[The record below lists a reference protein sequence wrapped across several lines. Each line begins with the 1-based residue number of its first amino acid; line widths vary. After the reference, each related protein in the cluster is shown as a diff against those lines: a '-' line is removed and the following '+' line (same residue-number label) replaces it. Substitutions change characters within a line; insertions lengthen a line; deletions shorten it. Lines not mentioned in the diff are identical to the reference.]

1 MDFEQVLKEVVWRL
15 VTEGRISYR
24 RIKLSFA
31 LDDDG
36 LEELRSELI
45 GLKRLAADVDGE
57 LLVWAPDGRAA
68 RPEPMALPQALP
80 ALRLAEKPTAPAAAR
95 DLPIP
100 APSPPAAI
108 AAAPEAERRQ
118 LTVMFCDLVGS
129 TALSTAMDPEDLHD
143 VIASYQS
150 RCSAAI
156 RHYDGFV
163 AKYMGDGI
171 LVYFG
176 YPRAHEDEAERSV
189 RAGLDIVEAMAE
201 LNAAVPRP
209 PGVELAVRIGIATG
223 PVIVGDQI
231 GEGTASETAVVG
243 ETPNLA
249 ARLQALAQPNQ
260 IVVSAATRAM
270 LGDHFDL
277 EDLGAS
283 ELKGFAEPV
292 PAWRVLS
299 ARDVESRFAA
309 TRTGT
314 AAPLVG
320 RQEEMGLLLR
330 AWDGSSHGRGQVVLI
345 QGEAGVGKSRLV
357 EGLREAAG
365 KDHIWVAIRCSPFH
379 TASAFHPIIE
389 HLKRVFGWEPED
401 TAPQHLAKLE
411 AGLAGFKAL
420 PLAES
425 VRLFADL
432 MSVPAPEDHYP
443 RLAMTAQQE
452 RNATLDAIVA
462 WLIETAERAPVLMA
476 WEDLH
481 WADPTTLE
489 TLGMLI
495 EQAPT
500 AAMLVVATYRP
511 ELTPPWPQRSHMIPI
526 TLNRL
531 ERPEVETMVGH
542 LSGGR
547 PLPGEVAE
555 HTVAKADGVPL
566 YVEELTKAILGSGVI
581 EAHGDAYVLT
591 GALAQLHIPE
601 TLQDSLMAR
610 LDRAPR
616 LREVAQLGSVLGR
629 EFAYDMIS
637 ALAGIEEQ
645 MLQSGLGQLVVDEL
659 LYQRGRPPRSRY
671 LFKHALIQDAAYQ
684 SLLKRTRQ
692 QYHQRAAKL
701 LEDRFPDVA
710 STQPELVAHHYTEA
724 NCPAQAIAYWHKA
737 GAAAVSKSANAEAV
751 DQFRRGLALVDAL
764 STEREQ
770 AERELDLQM
779 ALGPALFATKVYSDP
794 DIGRTYARAWELCR
808 QLDDYSREFTAL
820 RGLML
825 HHATLLELEKAQHF
839 AEEGLHVAERLDDA
853 ARLVGAHM
861 ALGVTLFFQGE
872 LDPALAQFRR
882 GFELF
887 DPNMQFPDWP
897 GSHPGVQCQF
907 WPMLISWM
915 LGYPDRSLEELR
927 AAVKSA
933 ERLGHLLTLAQT
945 LCWAALVHIFRHEPS
960 AAADCAERALKIC
973 EEQRIANWQAYALCV
988 GGWALCASGES
999 EKGLAQI
1006 GQGLDSYGL
1015 GVSQHFLLAL
1025 QADAQLAIGKPEAAL
1040 ASVAAGLK
1048 AVEKMGGAPL
1058 EAELHRLRGE
1068 ALLAGAGTVSEAE
1081 AAIEKGIDVARRQNA
1096 KSWEL
1101 RGAMSLA
1108 RLRRQQGRLQEAVAL
1123 LAPIY
1128 DWFTEGLDTADLQA
1142 ARTLLNDLETESS
1155 LSVLQGGEGGAR
1167 RAAMGG

>member
-1 MDFEQVLKEVVWRL
+1 VP
-15 VTEGRISYR
+15 IAPPA
-24 RIKLSFA
+24 IPA
-31 LDDDG
+31 
-36 LEELRSELI
+36 
-45 GLKRLAADVDGE
+45 
-57 LLVWAPDGRAA
+57 APD
-68 RPEPMALPQALP
+68 
-80 ALRLAEKPTAPAAAR
+80 
-95 DLPIP
+95 
-100 APSPPAAI
+100 
-108 AAAPEAERRQ
+108 AERRQ

-129 TALSTAMDPEDLHD
+129 TALSTGMDPEDLRD
-143 VIASYQS
+143 VIASFQS

-156 RHYDGFV
+156 RRYDGFV

-189 RAGLDIVEAMAE
+189 RAGLDIVDAMPE
-201 LNAAVPRP
+201 LNAAVRRP

-270 LGDHFDL
+270 LGDYFDL
-277 EDLGAS
+277 EDLGAY
-283 ELKGFAEPV
+283 EFKGFAEPV

-309 TRTGT
+309 TRTGG

-330 AWDGSSHGRGQVVLI
+330 AWDGSCHGRGQVVLI

-357 EGLREAAG
+357 ESLRETAG
-365 KDHIWVAIRCSPFH
+365 KDHTWVAIRCSPFH

-389 HLKRVFGWEPED
+389 HLKRVFGWQSED

-420 PLAES
+420 PLSEC
-425 VRLFADL
+425 VRLFTDL
-432 MSVPAPEDHYP
+432 MSVTVPEDCYP
-443 RLAMTAQQE
+443 RLSMTAQQQ
-452 RNATLDAIVA
+452 RDATLDAIVA

-542 LSGGR
+542 LAGGR
-547 PLPGEVAE
+547 PLPGEVVD
-555 HTVAKADGVPL
+555 HIVAKADGVPL
-566 YVEELTKAILGSGVI
+566 YVEELTKAILGSGVL
-581 EAHGDAYVLT
+581 EARADIYVLR
-591 GALAQLHIPE
+591 GALAQLRIPE

-610 LDRAPR
+610 LDRAPL

-637 ALAGIEEQ
+637 ALAGIEEE
-645 MLQSGLGQLVVDEL
+645 MLQSGLGQLVADEL
-659 LYQRGRPPRSRY
+659 LYQSGRPPRSRY

-692 QYHQRAAKL
+692 QYHQQVAKL
-701 LEDRFPDVA
+701 LEDRFPEVA

-724 NCPAQAIAYWHKA
+724 NCPAQAIAYWLRA
-737 GAAAVSKSANAEAV
+737 GLAAASKSANAEAV

-764 STEREQ
+764 PDPREP

-779 ALGPALFATKVYSDP
+779 ALGPALYATKLASHP
-794 DIGRTYARAWELCR
+794 DIGRAYARAWELC
-808 QLDDYSREFTAL
+808 QKLADYSREFTAL
-820 RGLML
+820 RGLQL
-825 HHATLLELEKAQHF
+825 YHGNLLETEKSRHF
-839 AEEGLHVAERLDDA
+839 AEEALRVAERLGDA
-853 ARLVGAHM
+853 ARLVGGHM
-861 ALGVTLFFQGE
+861 ALGVTLYHQGKLE
-872 LDPALAQFRR
+872 PALAQFRR

-907 WPMLISWM
+907 FPAVISWM
-915 LGYPDRSLEELR
+915 LGYPDRSLDELR
-927 AAVKSA
+927 AALGSA
-933 ERLGHLLTLAQT
+933 ETLGHAVTLAQT
-945 LCWAALVHIFRHEPS
+945 MCYAAFVHIFRHEPS
-960 AAADCAERALKIC
+960 AAADCAGRALRIC
-973 EEQRIANWQAYALCV
+973 EEQRIQSFHRPALCAS
-988 GGWALCASGES
+988 GWALGVSGES

-1006 GQGLDSYGL
+1006 RRGVDGFGL
-1015 GVSQHFLLAL
+1015 GSHRHILLAL
-1025 QADAQLAIGKPEAAL
+1025 QAAAQLATGKPEEAL
-1040 ASVAAGLK
+1040 ASVAAGLQ
-1048 AVEKMGGAPL
+1048 AVEKAGGAPL

-1068 ALLAGAGTVSEAE
+1068 ALLAGAGTLSEAE
-1081 AAIEKGIDVARRQNA
+1081 TAMQQGIDVARRQNA

-1101 RGAMSLA
+1101 RAATSLA
-1108 RLRRQQGRLQEAVAL
+1108 RLRRQQGRQSEAVAL
-1123 LAPIY
+1123 LAPILG
-1128 DWFTEGLDTADLQA
+1128 WFEEGFDTADLQA
-1142 ARTLLNDLETESS
+1142 ARTLLDDLENPATLEAAAVRDNVVNTE
-1155 LSVLQGGEGGAR
+1155 VLD
-1167 RAAMGG
+1167 

>member
-1 MDFEQVLKEVVWRL
+1 MNFERVLQMVLWRL
-15 VTEGRISYR
+15 VTEGSISYR
-24 RIKLSFA
+24 RIKLSFG
-31 LDDDG
+31 LDNDG
-36 LEELRSELI
+36 LEELRRELI
-45 GLKRLAADVDGE
+45 FIKRVAADLDGE
-57 LLVWAPDGRAA
+57 VLVWAPEGRMA
-68 RPEPMALPQALP
+68 RPEPAALLQPLP
-80 ALRLAEKPTAPAAAR
+80 ALRQAERPAA
-95 DLPIP
+95 
-100 APSPPAAI
+100 PAAI
-108 AAAPEAERRQ
+108 AAASDAERRQ

-129 TALSTAMDPEDLHD
+129 TALSTGMDLEDLRD
-143 VIASYQS
+143 VIASFQN

-156 RHYDGFV
+156 RRYDGFV

-176 YPRAHEDEAERSV
+176 FPRAHEDEAERSV
-189 RAGLDIVEAMAE
+189 RAGLDVVDAVAE
-201 LNAAVPRP
+201 LNAVVPRP
-209 PGVELAVRIGIATG
+209 LGVELAVRIGIATG

-249 ARLQALAQPNQ
+249 ARLQALAHPNQ

-292 PAWRVLS
+292 PVWRVLS

-309 TRTGT
+309 TRTGRF
-314 AAPLVG
+314 APLVG

-330 AWDGSSHGRGQVVLI
+330 AWDSSCHGRGQVVLI

-357 EGLREAAG
+357 EGLREATG
-365 KDHIWVAIRCSPFH
+365 KDRIWVAIRCSPFH

-389 HLKRVFGWEPED
+389 HLKRVFGWQPED
-401 TAPQHLAKLE
+401 TAQQHLAKLE
-411 AGLAGFKAL
+411 AGLAGFRTL
-420 PLAES
+420 PRSES

-432 MSVPAPEDHYP
+432 ISVPLPEDRLP
-443 RLAMTAQQE
+443 RLSMTAQQQ
-452 RNATLDAIVA
+452 RDATLDAIVA
-462 WLIETAERAPVLMA
+462 WLIELAERAPVLMA
-476 WEDLH
+476 LEDLH
-481 WADPTTLE
+481 WADPTTLVA
-489 TLGMLI
+489 LGMLI

-500 AAMLVVATYRP
+500 APLLVVATYRP
-511 ELTPPWPQRSHMIPI
+511 ELTPPWPQRSHMTPI

-531 ERPEVETMVGH
+531 ERPEVETMVSH
-542 LSGGR
+542 LAGGR
-547 PLPGEVAE
+547 SLPGEVVD
-555 HTVAKADGVPL
+555 HIVAKADGVPL
-566 YVEELTKAILGSGVI
+566 YVEELTKAILGSGVL
-581 EAHGDAYVLT
+581 EARGDAYVLSGSLT
-591 GALAQLHIPE
+591 QLHIPE

-637 ALAGIEEQ
+637 ALAGLEEQ

-671 LFKHALIQDAAYQ
+671 IFKHALIQDAAYQ

-692 QYHQRAAKL
+692 QYHQQAAKL
-701 LEDRFPDVA
+701 LEDRFPELA

-724 NCPAQAIAYWHKA
+724 NCPAQAIPYWHKA
-737 GAAAVSKSANAEAV
+737 GTAAARQFAYVEAI
-751 DQFRRGLALVDAL
+751 DQFRRGLALVGAL
-764 STEREQ
+764 SDPRER

-779 ALGPALFATKVYSDP
+779 ALGPALYAAKAYHHP
-794 DIGRTYARAWELCR
+794 DIGPAYTRAWELCQ
-808 QLDDYSREFTAL
+808 QLGDYPRGFTAL
-820 RGLML
+820 RGLQL
-825 HHATLLELEKAQHF
+825 HHANLLEMEKAQHL
-839 AEEGLHVAERLDDA
+839 AEEAMRVAERLGDA
-853 ARLVGAHM
+853 ARLVGAHG
-861 ALGVTLFFQGE
+861 ALGSVLLFQGKLE
-872 LDPALAQFRR
+872 PALAQFRR
-882 GFELF
+882 GFEIF

-897 GSHPGVQCQF
+897 GAHPAILCQF
-907 WPMLISWM
+907 FSMLISWM
-915 LGYPDRSLEELR
+915 LGYPDRSLDELR
-927 AAVKSA
+927 AAVRSA
-933 ERLGHLLTLAQT
+933 ETLGHPVTLAHT
-945 LCWAALVHIFRHEPS
+945 LPFAALVHTFRHEPP

-973 EEQRIANWQAYALCV
+973 EENRIAQFHAYALCV
-988 GGWALCASGES
+988 DGWALSASGES

-1006 GQGLDSYGL
+1006 RAGLDAFGL
-1015 GVSQHFLLAL
+1015 GASQHVLLAL
-1025 QADAQLAIGKPEAAL
+1025 QADAQLATDKPEAAL

-1048 AVEKMGGAPL
+1048 AVEKMGAAPL

-1108 RLRRQQGRLQEAVAL
+1108 RLRRQQGRRAEARDL

-1128 DWFTEGLDTADLQA
+1128 GWFTEGFDTADLKEAKALLDELTEPAIA
-1142 ARTLLNDLETESS
+1142 A
-1155 LSVLQGGEGGAR
+1155 EG
-1167 RAAMGG
+1167 

>member
-1 MDFEQVLKEVVWRL
+1 MAIDVASWLQQLGLAQYEPAFRDNEVDGDVLPDLTAE
-15 VTEGRISYR
+15 
-24 RIKLSFA
+24 
-31 LDDDG
+31 D
-36 LEELRSELI
+36 LI
-45 GLKRLAADVDGE
+45 GLGVTLIGHRRK
-57 LLVWAPDGRAA
+57 LL
-68 RPEPMALPQALP
+68 
-80 ALRLAEKPTAPAAAR
+80 
-95 DLPIP
+95 
-100 APSPPAAI
+100 SAI
-108 AAAPEAERRQ
+108 AALGAAAPAPALTTTPASVPPPAPAPAQAERRQ

-129 TALSTAMDPEDLHD
+129 TALSTGMDPEDLRD
-143 VIASYQS
+143 VIASYQN

-156 RHYDGFV
+156 RRYDGFV

-189 RAGLDIVEAMAE
+189 RAGLDIVDAMAE
-201 LNAAVPRP
+201 LNAAIPRP
-209 PGVELAVRIGIATG
+209 SGVELAVRIGIASG

-249 ARLQALAQPNQ
+249 ARLQALAEPNQ

-309 TRTGT
+309 TRTGNS
-314 AAPLVG
+314 APLVG
-320 RQEEMGLLLR
+320 RQEEMGLLVR
-330 AWDGSSHGRGQVVLI
+330 AWDGSCRGRGQVVLI

-379 TASAFHPIIE
+379 TASAFHPIVE
-389 HLKRVFGWEPED
+389 HLKRVFGWQPED

-411 AGLAGFKAL
+411 AGLAGFRAL
-420 PLAES
+420 PRSES

-432 MSVPAPEDHYP
+432 MSVPVPEDRYP
-443 RLAMTAQQE
+443 RLSMTAQQE

-462 WLIETAERAPVLMA
+462 WLIETAEGAPVLMA

-495 EQAPT
+495 EQVPT

-511 ELTPPWPQRSHMIPI
+511 ELTPPWPQRSHLTPI

-542 LSGGR
+542 LAGGR
-547 PLPGEVAE
+547 PLPGEVVD
-555 HTVAKADGVPL
+555 HIVAKADGVPL
-566 YVEELTKAILGSGVI
+566 YVEELTKAILGSGVL
-581 EAHGDAYVLT
+581 EARGDAYVLT

-616 LREVAQLGSVLGR
+616 LREVAQLGAVLGR

-637 ALAGIEEQ
+637 ALAGLEEET
-645 MLQSGLGQLVVDEL
+645 LQSGLGQLVVDEL

-692 QYHQRAAKL
+692 QYHQQVARL
-701 LEDRFPDVA
+701 LEDRFPEIA
-710 STQPELVAHHYTEA
+710 STQPELLAHHYTEA
-724 NCPAQAIAYWHKA
+724 NCPAQAIAYWLNA
-737 GAAAVSKSANAEAV
+737 GVAAASKSANVEVIA
-751 DQFRRGLALVDAL
+751 QLGRGLELVDAL
-764 STEREQ
+764 SDMRER

-779 ALGPALFATKVYSDP
+779 ALGPALIVTKHRGHP
-794 DIGRTYARAWELCR
+794 DIGRTYARALKLCR
-808 QLDDYSREFTAL
+808 QLGDHSREFTAL
-820 RGLML
+820 RGRYL
-825 HHATLLELEKAQHF
+825 HHGERLEVEKAEHF
-839 AEEGLHVAERLDDA
+839 AAEAMRVAERLDDA
-853 ARLVGAHM
+853 AHLVGAHM
-861 ALGVTLFFQGE
+861 QLGVILLFQGKLE
-872 LDPALAQFRR
+872 PALAHYRSS
-882 GFELF
+882 FEMF
-887 DPNMQFPDWP
+887 DPHQQLVRDWP
-897 GSHPGVQCQF
+897 GSHPGVLCQSYLA
-907 WPMLISWM
+907 LISWM
-915 LGYPDRSLEELR
+915 LGYPDRSLDELR
-927 AAVKSA
+927 AAVRSA
-933 ERLGHLLTLAQT
+933 ETLGHAFTLAQT
-945 LCWAALVHIFRHEPS
+945 LHYAALVHIFLYEAS
-960 AAADCAERALKIC
+960 AAADYAERALRIC
-973 EEQRIANWQAYALCV
+973 EEQRIAQYHPYALCER
-988 GGWALCASGES
+988 GWALAASGES

-1006 GQGLDSYGL
+1006 GQGVDGIGL
-1015 GVSQHFLLAL
+1015 GTLQHMMLAL

-1040 ASVAAGLK
+1040 ASVAAGLE
-1048 AVEKMGGAPL
+1048 AVEKTGGAPL
-1058 EAELHRLRGE
+1058 EAELHRLKGE
-1068 ALLAGAGTVSEAE
+1068 ALLAGAGTPSEAE
-1081 AAIEKGIDVARRQNA
+1081 AAIEKAIDVARRQNA

-1101 RGAMSLA
+1101 RAAMSLA
-1108 RLRRQQGRLQEAVAL
+1108 RLRRQQGRPQEAAAL
-1123 LAPIY
+1123 LAPILG
-1128 DWFTEGLDTADLQA
+1128 WFTEGFDTADLQA
-1142 ARTLLNDLETESS
+1142 ARTLLADLETPAP
-1155 LSVLQGGEGGAR
+1155 L
-1167 RAAMGG
+1167 AAACG

>member
-1 MDFEQVLKEVVWRL
+1 MNFERVLQKVLWRL
-15 VTEGRISYR
+15 VTEGSITYR
-24 RIKLSFA
+24 RIKLSFG

-36 LEELRSELI
+36 LEELRRELI
-45 GLKRLAADVDGE
+45 GIKRLAADVEGE
-57 LLVWAPDGRAA
+57 MLVWAPEGRAA
-68 RPEPMALPQALP
+68 RPEAMELPQPLP
-80 ALRLAEKPTAPAAAR
+80 ALRHAEKPTAPAAER
-95 DLPIP
+95 ELPVA
-100 APSPPAAI
+100 APVTPAAT

-129 TALSTAMDPEDLHD
+129 TALSTGMDPEDLRD
-143 VIASYQS
+143 VIASFLS

-156 RHYDGFV
+156 RRYDGFV

-171 LVYFG
+171 LAYFG

-189 RAGLDIVEAMAE
+189 RAGLDIVDAMAE
-201 LNAAVPRP
+201 LNAALPKP
-209 PGVELAVRIGIATG
+209 PGVELAVRVGIATG
-223 PVIVGDQI
+223 PVVVGDQI
-231 GEGTASETAVVG
+231 GEGTAQQTAVVG

-260 IVVSAATRAM
+260 ILVSAATRAM

-299 ARDVESRFAA
+299 ARDVESHFAA
-309 TRTGT
+309 TRAGNS
-314 AAPLVG
+314 APFVG

-330 AWDGSSHGRGQVVLI
+330 AWEGSCRGRGQVVLI

-365 KDHIWVAIRCSPFH
+365 KDHIWVAMRCSPFH

-389 HLKRVFGWEPED
+389 QLKRVFGWQPED

-411 AGLAGFKAL
+411 AGLAGFKTL

-432 MSVPAPEDHYP
+432 MTVPLPENRYP
-443 RLAMTAQQE
+443 RLSMTAQQQRE
-452 RNATLDAIVA
+452 ATLDAIVA
-462 WLIETAERAPVLMA
+462 WLIELAERTPVLTA

-481 WADPTTLE
+481 WGDPTTLE

-495 EQAPT
+495 EQTPT
-500 AAMLVVATYRP
+500 AALLVVATYRP
-511 ELTPPWPQRSHMIPI
+511 ELTPPWPQRSHLTPI

-542 LSGGR
+542 LAGERS
-547 PLPGEVAE
+547 LPGEVVD
-555 HTVAKADGVPL
+555 HIVAKADGVPL
-566 YVEELTKAILGSGVI
+566 YVEELTKAILGSGVL
-581 EAHGDAYVLT
+581 EARGDAYVLT
-591 GALAQLHIPE
+591 GALAKLHIPE
-601 TLQDSLMAR
+601 TLQDLLMAR

-637 ALAGIEEQ
+637 ALAGIEEE

-692 QYHQRAAKL
+692 QYHERAAKL
-701 LEDRFPDVA
+701 LEDRFPEVA

-724 NCPAQAIAYWHKA
+724 NCPAQAIAYWLNA
-737 GAAAVSKSANAEAV
+737 GVAAASKSANVEAIA
-751 DQFRRGLALVDAL
+751 QLGRGLALVDAL
-764 STEREQ
+764 SDMRER
-770 AERELDLQM
+770 AECELDLQM
-779 ALGPALFATKVYSDP
+779 ALGPALYATKLPSHP
-794 DIGRTYARAWELCR
+794 DVGRAYARAWELCR
-808 QLDDYSREFTAL
+808 QLGDDPREFTAL
-820 RGLML
+820 RGLYL
-825 HHATLLELEKAQHF
+825 YHQNLLEMDKAQHF
-839 AEEGLHVAERLDDA
+839 AEEAMRVAERLDDA
-853 ARLVGAHM
+853 AYRVGAHV
-861 ALGVTLFFQGE
+861 ALGVTLYNRGKLE
-872 LDPALAQFRR
+872 PALAQFRR

-887 DPNMQFPDWP
+887 DPNMLFPDWP
-897 GSHPGVQCQF
+897 GSHPGVSCQF
-907 WPMLISWM
+907 FPALISWM
-915 LGYPDRSLEELR
+915 LGYPHRSLDELR
-927 AAVKSA
+927 VAVGSA
-933 ERLGHLLTLAQT
+933 ETLGHPLTLAQA
-945 LCWAALVHIFRHEPS
+945 LCYAALVHIFRREPPT
-960 AAADCAERALKIC
+960 AADCAERASKIC
-973 EEQRIANWQAYALCV
+973 EEHHIAHHHAFALCV
-988 GGWALCASGES
+988 NGWALSASGEG
-999 EKGLAQI
+999 EEGLAQI
-1006 GQGLDSYGL
+1006 RQGVDGFGL
-1015 GVSQHFLLAL
+1015 GASQHMLLAL
-1025 QADAQLAIGKPEAAL
+1025 QADAQLATGKPEAAL
-1040 ASVAAGLK
+1040 ATAAAGLK
-1048 AVEKMGGAPL
+1048 VVEKMGGAPL

-1081 AAIEKGIDVARRQNA
+1081 TAIEQAIDVARRQNA

-1108 RLRRQQGRLQEAVAL
+1108 RVRRQQGRPQEAAAL
-1123 LAPIY
+1123 LAPVY
-1128 DWFTEGLDTADLQA
+1128 GWFTEGFDTADLKDAKALFDKLTEPAIA
-1142 ARTLLNDLETESS
+1142 A
-1155 LSVLQGGEGGAR
+1155 EG
-1167 RAAMGG
+1167 

>member
-1 MDFEQVLKEVVWRL
+1 VNFARVLKEVLWCL
-15 VTEGRISYR
+15 VTEGSMSYR
-24 RIKLSFA
+24 RIKRGFH
-31 LDDDG
+31 LDDDA
-36 LEELRSELI
+36 LEDVRRQLISTLRI
-45 GLKRLAADVDGE
+45 AADVDGE

-68 RPEPMALPQALP
+68 RPEPTALPQPLP
-80 ALRLAEKPTAPAAAR
+80 ALRRAEKPTAPAAVR
-95 DLPIP
+95 DLPVA
-100 APSPPAAI
+100 APVAPAAVS
-108 AAAPEAERRQ
+108 ATPEAERRQ

-129 TALSTAMDPEDLHD
+129 TALSTGMDPEDLRD
-143 VIASYQS
+143 VIASFQS

-156 RHYDGFV
+156 RRYDGFV

-189 RAGLDIVEAMAE
+189 RAGLDIVDAMAE
-201 LNAAVPRP
+201 LNAAIRRP

-309 TRTGT
+309 TRTGS

-320 RQEEMGLLLR
+320 RQEEMGLLVR

-389 HLKRVFGWEPED
+389 HLKRVFGWQPED
-401 TAPQHLAKLE
+401 TAAQHLAKLE
-411 AGLAGFKAL
+411 AGLGGFKTL
-420 PLAES
+420 PLSES

-432 MSVPAPEDHYP
+432 MAVPAPEDRYP
-443 RLAMTAQQE
+443 RLSMTAQQE
-452 RNATLDAIVA
+452 RNATLDAIIA
-462 WLIETAERAPVLMA
+462 WLIETAERTPLLMG

-500 AAMLVVATYRP
+500 AALLVIATYRP
-511 ELTPPWPQRSHMIPI
+511 ELTPPWPQRSHMTPI

-542 LSGGR
+542 LAGGR
-547 PLPGEVAE
+547 PLPGEVVD
-555 HTVAKADGVPL
+555 HIVAKADGVPL
-566 YVEELTKAILGSGVI
+566 YVEELTKAILGSGVL
-581 EAHGDAYVLT
+581 EARGDTYVLT
-591 GALAQLHIPE
+591 GVLAKLHIPA

-637 ALAGIEEQ
+637 ALAGIEEE

-692 QYHQRAAKL
+692 QYHQQVAKL
-701 LEDRFPDVA
+701 LEDRFPEVA
-710 STQPELVAHHYTEA
+710 SAQPELVAHHYTEA
-724 NCPAQAIAYWHKA
+724 NCPTEAIAYWRKA
-737 GAAAVSKSANAEAV
+737 GAAAARQSANLEAI
-751 DQFRRGLALVDAL
+751 DQFRRGLALVEAL
-764 STEREQ
+764 SDPRER

-779 ALGPALFATKVYSDP
+779 ALGPALFATKVRSDP
-794 DIGRTYARAWELCR
+794 DIGRAYARAWGLCR
-808 QLDDYSREFTAL
+808 QLGDHSRGFMAL
-820 RGLML
+820 RGLQLYHLNRAEM
-825 HHATLLELEKAQHF
+825 EKSQHF
-839 AEEGLHVAERLDDA
+839 AEEALRVAERLDDA
-853 ARLVGAHM
+853 ARLVGAHV
-861 ALGVTLFFQGE
+861 AVGVTLYHQGKLE
-872 LDPALAQFRR
+872 PSVAQFRR

-887 DPNMQFPDWP
+887 DSNMQFPDWP

-907 WPMLISWM
+907 WPALISWM
-915 LGYPDRSLEELR
+915 LGYPDRSLDEVR
-927 AAVKSA
+927 AAVRSA
-933 ERLGHLLTLAQT
+933 ETLGHPLTLAQT
-945 LCWAALVHIFRHEPS
+945 LCFVALVHIFRHEPS
-960 AAADCAERALKIC
+960 AAADCARPALRIC
-973 EEQRIANWQAYALCV
+973 EAHRIAQYHGIAFCAE
-988 GGWALCASGES
+988 GWALGVSGES

-1006 GQGLDSYGL
+1006 VQGVESFHGPA
-1015 GVSQHFLLAL
+1015 QHILLAL

-1040 ASVAAGLK
+1040 ASVAAGLQ

-1058 EAELHRLRGE
+1058 EAELYRLKGE
-1068 ALLAGAGTVSEAE
+1068 ALLAGAGTPSAAE
-1081 AAIEKGIDVARRQNA
+1081 TAIQRAIDVARRQNA

-1101 RGAMSLA
+1101 RAAMSLA
-1108 RLRRQQGRLQEAVAL
+1108 RLRRQQARPQEAAAL
-1123 LAPIY
+1123 LAPILA
-1128 DWFTEGLDTADLQA
+1128 WFTEGFDTADLQA
-1142 ARTLLNDLETESS
+1142 ARTLLAELTEPAIAA
-1155 LSVLQGGEGGAR
+1155 EG
-1167 RAAMGG
+1167 

>member
-1 MDFEQVLKEVVWRL
+1 
-15 VTEGRISYR
+15 
-24 RIKLSFA
+24 
-31 LDDDG
+31 
-36 LEELRSELI
+36 
-45 GLKRLAADVDGE
+45 
-57 LLVWAPDGRAA
+57 
-68 RPEPMALPQALP
+68 
-80 ALRLAEKPTAPAAAR
+80 
-95 DLPIP
+95 
-100 APSPPAAI
+100 
-108 AAAPEAERRQ
+108 
-118 LTVMFCDLVGS
+118 
-129 TALSTAMDPEDLHD
+129 
-143 VIASYQS
+143 
-150 RCSAAI
+150 
-156 RHYDGFV
+156 
-163 AKYMGDGI
+163 
-171 LVYFG
+171 
-176 YPRAHEDEAERSV
+176 
-189 RAGLDIVEAMAE
+189 MAE
-201 LNAAVPRP
+201 LNAAIRRP

-277 EDLGAS
+277 DDLGAY

-309 TRTGT
+309 TRTGSS
-314 AAPLVG
+314 APLVG

-330 AWDGSSHGRGQVVLI
+330 AWEGSCRGRGQVVLI
-345 QGEAGVGKSRLV
+345 QGDAGVGKSRLV
-357 EGLREAAG
+357 EGLREATG
-365 KDHIWVAIRCSPFH
+365 KEHLWVAIRCSPFH
-379 TASAFHPIIE
+379 TASAFHPIVE

-401 TAPQHLAKLE
+401 SAQQHLEKLE
-411 AGLAGFKAL
+411 AGLAGFKTL
-420 PLAES
+420 PLSES

-432 MSVPAPEDHYP
+432 MSVPVPEDRYP
-443 RLAMTAQQE
+443 RLSMTAQQQ
-452 RNATLDAIVA
+452 RDATLDAIVA
-462 WLIETAERAPVLMA
+462 WLIELAERTPVLMA

-495 EQAPT
+495 DQAPT

-511 ELTPPWPQRSHMIPI
+511 ELTPPWSQRSHMTPI

-542 LSGGR
+542 LAGGR
-547 PLPGEVAE
+547 PLPSEVVD
-555 HTVAKADGVPL
+555 HIVVKADGVPL

-581 EAHGDAYVLT
+581 ETRGDAYVLT

-637 ALAGIEEQ
+637 ALAGLEEE
-645 MLQSGLGQLVVDEL
+645 MLQSGLGRLVVDEL

-692 QYHQRAAKL
+692 QYHQQVAKL

-710 STQPELVAHHYTEA
+710 GTQPELVAHHYTEA

-737 GAAAVSKSANAEAV
+737 GAAAARQSANVEAI
-751 DQFRRGLALVDAL
+751 DQFRRGLALVEAL
-764 STEREQ
+764 PDPSER
-770 AERELDLQM
+770 AERELELQM
-779 ALGPALFATKVYSDP
+779 VLGPALFVTKLNSHP
-794 DIGRTYARAWELCR
+794 DIGRAYARAWELCR
-808 QLDDYSREFTAL
+808 QLGDHSREFMAL

-825 HHATLLELEKAQHF
+825 SHLNLLEMEKAQHF
-839 AEEGLHVAERLDDA
+839 AEEALRVAERLDDA
-853 ARLVGAHM
+853 ARLVGGHM
-861 ALGVTLFFQGE
+861 ALGVTLFFQGKLE
-872 LDPALAQFRR
+872 PALAHFRR
-882 GFELF
+882 GLEMFE
-887 DPNMQFPDWP
+887 PNMQFPDWP

-907 WPMLISWM
+907 FLALISWM
-915 LGYPDRSLEELR
+915 LGCPDQSLKELT
-927 AAVKSA
+927 AVVKSA
-933 ERLGHLLTLAQT
+933 ETLGHPLSLAQT
-945 LCWAALVHIFRHEPS
+945 LCYAAFVHIFRREPS
-960 AAADCAERALKIC
+960 AAADYAGRALRIC
-973 EEQRIANWQAYALCV
+973 EEQRIAHYLAFALCV
-988 GGWALCASGES
+988 DGWALSVSGKS
-999 EKGLAQI
+999 EKGLAQVD
-1006 GQGLDSYGL
+1006 QGVDGYGP
-1015 GVSQHFLLAL
+1015 GVNQHLLLTL
-1025 QADAQLAIGKPEAAL
+1025 QADAQLASGKPEAAL
-1040 ASVAAGLK
+1040 ASVAAGLE
-1048 AVEKMGGAPL
+1048 AVEKTGGAPL
-1058 EAELHRLRGE
+1058 EAELYRLKGE

-1081 AAIEKGIDVARRQNA
+1081 AAMQQTIDVARRQNA

-1108 RLRRQQGRLQEAVAL
+1108 RLRRQQGRPQEAAAL

-1128 DWFTEGLDTADLQA
+1128 GWFTEGFDTADLKEA
-1142 ARTLLNDLETESS
+1142 KTLLDKLTE
-1155 LSVLQGGEGGAR
+1155 LAIAAEG
-1167 RAAMGG
+1167 

>member
-1 MDFEQVLKEVVWRL
+1 
-15 VTEGRISYR
+15 
-24 RIKLSFA
+24 
-31 LDDDG
+31 
-36 LEELRSELI
+36 
-45 GLKRLAADVDGE
+45 
-57 LLVWAPDGRAA
+57 
-68 RPEPMALPQALP
+68 
-80 ALRLAEKPTAPAAAR
+80 
-95 DLPIP
+95 
-100 APSPPAAI
+100 
-108 AAAPEAERRQ
+108 
-118 LTVMFCDLVGS
+118 
-129 TALSTAMDPEDLHD
+129 
-143 VIASYQS
+143 
-150 RCSAAI
+150 
-156 RHYDGFV
+156 
-163 AKYMGDGI
+163 
-171 LVYFG
+171 
-176 YPRAHEDEAERSV
+176 
-189 RAGLDIVEAMAE
+189 MAE
-201 LNAAVPRP
+201 LNAAVRRP

-249 ARLQALAQPNQ
+249 ARLQALAQPNR

-270 LGDHFDL
+270 LGGHFDL

-309 TRTGT
+309 TRTGHS
-314 AAPLVG
+314 APLVG

-330 AWDGSSHGRGQVVLI
+330 AWDGGCRGRGQVVLI
-345 QGEAGVGKSRLV
+345 QGEAGLGKSRLV
-357 EGLREAAG
+357 QGLREAAG

-379 TASAFHPIIE
+379 TASAFYPIIE
-389 HLKRVFGWEPED
+389 HLKRVFGWQPED
-401 TAPQHLAKLE
+401 TAPQHLARLE
-411 AGLAGFKAL
+411 AGLAGFRTL

-425 VRLFADL
+425 IRLFADL
-432 MSVPAPEDHYP
+432 MSVPLPEDRYP
-443 RLAMTAQQE
+443 RLSMTAQQQRE
-452 RNATLDAIVA
+452 ATLDAIIA
-462 WLIETAERAPVLMA
+462 WLIELAEGTPVLMA

-511 ELTPPWPQRSHMIPI
+511 ELSPPWPQRSHMTPI

-542 LSGGR
+542 LAGGR
-547 PLPGEVAE
+547 SLPGEVVD
-555 HTVAKADGVPL
+555 HIVAKADGVPL
-566 YVEELTKAILGSGVI
+566 YVEELTKAILGSGVL

-637 ALAGIEEQ
+637 ALAGIEED

-692 QYHQRAAKL
+692 QYHRQVAKL
-701 LEDRFPDVA
+701 LEDRFPEVA

-724 NCPAQAIAYWHKA
+724 SCPAVAIAYWHKA
-737 GAAAVSKSANAEAV
+737 GVAAASKSANVEAIA
-751 DQFRRGLALVDAL
+751 QLGRGLALVDAL
-764 STEREQ
+764 SDMRER
-770 AERELDLQM
+770 AECELDLQM
-779 ALGPALFATKVYSDP
+779 ALGPALYATKLPSHP
-794 DIGRTYARAWELCR
+794 DVGRAYARAWELCR
-808 QLDDYSREFTAL
+808 QVGDYSRGFTAL
-820 RGLML
+820 RGLYL
-825 HHATLLELEKAQHF
+825 YHQNLLEIEKAQHF
-839 AEEGLHVAERLDDA
+839 AEEALHVAERLDDA
-853 ARLVGAHM
+853 ARLVGGHM
-861 ALGVTLFFQGE
+861 ALGVVLYNRGKLE
-872 LDPALAQFRR
+872 PALAQFRR

-887 DPNMQFPDWP
+887 DPNMLFPDWP

-907 WPMLISWM
+907 WPALISWM
-915 LGYPDRSLEELR
+915 LGYPDRSLEELS
-927 AAVKSA
+927 AAVGSA
-933 ERLGHLLTLAQT
+933 ETLGHPLTLAQT
-945 LCWAALVHIFRHEPS
+945 LCYAALVHVFCHEPS

-973 EEQRIANWQAYALCV
+973 EEHHIAHHHAYALCV
-988 GGWALCASGES
+988 DGWALSASGEG
-999 EKGLAQI
+999 EEGLAQI
-1006 GQGLDSYGL
+1006 RQGVDGFGL
-1015 GVSQHFLLAL
+1015 GASQHMLLAL
-1025 QADAQLAIGKPEAAL
+1025 QADAQLATGKPEVAL
-1040 ASVAAGLK
+1040 ASAAVGLK
-1048 AVEKMGGAPL
+1048 AVEKMGGAPPL

-1081 AAIEKGIDVARRQNA
+1081 TAIEKAIAVARRQNA

-1101 RGAMSLA
+1101 RAAMSLA
-1108 RLRRQQGRLQEAVAL
+1108 RLRRQQGRPQEAAAL
-1123 LAPIY
+1123 LAPVY
-1128 DWFTEGLDTADLQA
+1128 ARFTEGFDTADLKA
-1142 ARTLLNDLETESS
+1142 AKALLDKLTEPAIAA
-1155 LSVLQGGEGGAR
+1155 EG
-1167 RAAMGG
+1167 